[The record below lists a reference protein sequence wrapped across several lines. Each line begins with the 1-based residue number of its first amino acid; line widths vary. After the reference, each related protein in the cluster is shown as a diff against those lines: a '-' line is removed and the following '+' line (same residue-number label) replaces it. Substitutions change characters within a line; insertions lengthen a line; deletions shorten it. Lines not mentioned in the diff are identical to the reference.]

1 MLLPK
6 EEVIARLKAR
16 REPITYFGETDL
28 QRAERLRKLELME
41 PIEYSEGSTNEFAK
55 SMQEAEAE
63 EAEEAA
69 QAQKIEKDDPLFV
82 VEKREPDNPEEKV
95 LFWCRH
101 LLSLMQKE
109 LDRRP
114 DEVKRSGQGKREVA
128 IFKQT
133 QSYIRPL
140 LAQLAS
146 KGKDPVPAD
155 IFSNLLKL
163 TNYCEARDY
172 KKADEAY
179 YQLAIG
185 NAAWPM
191 GVTMVGI
198 HERSARE
205 KISSASVAHVL
216 NDETQRKY
224 ITVIK
229 RLITYHTKK
238 YPTPPIVR

>member
-1 MLLPK
+1 M
-6 EEVIARLKAR
+6 IARLKAR
-16 REPITYFGETDL
+16 REPITYFGESDQ

-55 SMQEAEAE
+55 NIKEVEEE

-69 QAQKIEKDDPLFV
+69 QLQKIENDDPMFV
-82 VEKREPDNPEEKV
+82 VEKREPDSPEEKV
-95 LFWCRH
+95 LFWCRR
-101 LLSLMQKE
+101 LLAMMQEE

-114 DEVKRSGQGKREVA
+114 EDVKRSGPGKRENA

-140 LAQLAS
+140 FVQLGS
-146 KGKDPVPAD
+146 KGKDPVPFD
-155 IFSNLLKL
+155 IFTQLSNVAKF
-163 TNYCEARDY
+163 CEERNY
-172 KKADEAY
+172 KKADESY
-179 YQLAIG
+179 YELAIG

-205 KISSASVAHVL
+205 KISASSVAHVL

-229 RLITYHTKK
+229 RLITFHNRRF
-238 YPTPPIVR
+238 PAPPIQQR